1 LIAGLYLKWDYEFI
15 KVGECG
21 DGVQYIGLNRPDQ
34 RNAVNNRR
42 QGELLQTLPD
52 EIAARIK
59 ARTE

>member
-1 LIAGLYLKWDYEFI
+1 MKRNYEFI
-15 KVGECG
+15 NVGECS

-52 EIAARIK
+52 KVATRIK